1 MSISYDVCYVYCAV
15 PSTSPSNVTGRSV
28 GLTWI
33 QVEWSVISGRDANGV
48 IVNYIVEMS
57 SALDNDTST
66 QYTVGSINKSITA
79 NAPTSAFHGAEI
91 ITFSITG
98 LNASTLY
105 MVRVAA
111 STSVGRGPFSEWVDI
126 RTSKGENFM

>member
-15 PSTSPSNVTGRSV
+15 PSTSPSNVTEKSV

-33 QVEWSVISGRDANGV
+33 QVEWSVVSGREANGI
-48 IVNYIVEMS
+48 IVNYTVEMS

-66 QYTVGSINKSITA
+66 QYVISNTNNSTDV
-79 NAPTSAFHGAEI
+79 NATTLAFIEAEI
-91 ITFSITG
+91 ITFNITG
-98 LNASTLY
+98 LNISTPY

-111 STSVGRGPFSEWVDI
+111 STSVGIGPYSEWVDI
-126 RTSKGENFM
+126 RTSKGEIFM